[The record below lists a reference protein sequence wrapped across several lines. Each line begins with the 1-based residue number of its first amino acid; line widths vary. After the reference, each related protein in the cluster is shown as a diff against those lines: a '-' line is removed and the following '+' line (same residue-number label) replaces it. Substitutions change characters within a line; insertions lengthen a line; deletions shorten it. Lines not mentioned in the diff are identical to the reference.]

1 MKVLLAIDGSEC
13 SREILTLVRDMK
25 CPEGTEFLV
34 ISAVDF
40 LEPLPSLEGVK
51 QKEIE
56 AIEKLVHNCVQELR
70 SAHPHV
76 TVSGVVADGYATDEI
91 LNTCKNWAPD
101 LVMVGSHGRS
111 GLDFLFFGSVSRTVF
126 LEAPCAVRIVRRR
139 VQAHTPSGTFNVILA
154 LEHSDHAEQIID
166 HVLNSPW
173 SENTK
178 FRCIHV
184 VRDAPESILSETEG
198 GFTHSMK
205 AHYDNLV
212 AGRLAWLEAAVIKL
226 NDRLGRSAAT
236 AEILRGEPRKVIL
249 DLSKEWPA
257 DLILVGSHG
266 RRGIERA
273 VLGSV
278 SEAVATHA
286 SCSVEMTRIKSLT
299 PQKVHIIV

>member
-1 MKVLLAIDGSEC
+1 MKVLLAIDGSDC
-13 SREILTLVRDMK
+13 SKEILTLASDMK
-25 CPEGTEFLV
+25 CPDGTELLV

-56 AIEKLVHNCVQELR
+56 AIEKMVHKCVEDLR
-70 SAHPHV
+70 TAHPNV

-91 LNTCKNWAPD
+91 LNSCKDWEPD

-111 GLDFLFFGSVSRTVF
+111 GLDFLFFGSVSRTVL
-126 LEAPCAVRIVRRR
+126 LEAPCAVRIVRRSTR
-139 VQAHTPSGTFNVILA
+139 AHNPSGAYNVILA
-154 LEHSDHAEQIID
+154 LEHSEHAEQLIE

-173 SENTK
+173 SERTN

-184 VRDAPESILSETEG
+184 VRDTPESTLSEPEG
-198 GFTHSMK
+198 GFTQSLK

-212 AGRLAWLEAAVIKL
+212 AGRLAWLEAATIRL
-226 NDRLGRSAAT
+226 NDRLGRTAAT

-249 DLSKEWPA
+249 DLAKDWPA

-286 SCSVEMTRIKSLT
+286 SCSVEMTRLKSLK

>member
-13 SREILTLVRDMK
+13 SQEILKLVSEME
-25 CPEGTEFLV
+25 CPDGTEIFVL
-34 ISAVDF
+34 SAVDF

-56 AIEKLVHNCVQELR
+56 LCEKLVQQCVQDIR
-70 SAHPHV
+70 AAHPNV
-76 TVSGVVADGYATDEI
+76 TVSGAVVDGYATDEI
-91 LNTCKNWAPD
+91 LNACKQREAD

-111 GLDFLFFGSVSRTVF
+111 GLDYLFFGSVSRTIF
-126 LEAPCAVRIVRRR
+126 LEAPCAVRIVRRPAR
-139 VQAHTPSGTFNVILA
+139 PRSKSEPYNVILA
-154 LEHSDHAEQIID
+154 LEHSEHADQIIE
-166 HVLNSPW
+166 HALSSPW
-173 SENTK
+173 SETTK
-178 FRCIHV
+178 FRCVHV
-184 VRDAPESILSETEG
+184 VRDTPASTLSEPEG
-198 GFTHSMK
+198 GYTHSLK

-212 AGRLAWLEAAVIKL
+212 AGRLGWLEAAATKL
-226 NDRLGRSAAT
+226 NDRLGRSAAA

-249 DLSKEWPA
+249 DLAKEWPA
-257 DLILVGSHG
+257 DLILIGSHG

-286 SCSVEMTRIKSLT
+286 NCSVEMTRIKSLK